1 MKKIKDVRKQL
12 ENFSAMQI
20 TQGDCNSDEIAK
32 FCLGSLYTIIEH
44 IVTIDERHKNQTT
57 AFDADYIVKRFKEL
71 ALFYSGSIEYE
82 KIKKILGDQ
91 NVSNQ
96 Q

>member
-1 MKKIKDVRKQL
+1 MEKIKDVRKQL
-12 ENFSAMQI
+12 EAFSATQI
-20 TQGDCNSDEIAK
+20 TTTDASTDEIAK

-44 IVTIDERHKNQTT
+44 IVTIDEHYKNQTT
-57 AFDADYIVKRFKEL
+57 AFDSDYILRRFKEL
-71 ALFYSGSIEYE
+71 AQFYIGSIECE

-96 Q
+96 